1 MARIIIASTPAR
13 GHLTPLR
20 SIAGDLVRRGHEV
33 VMTSASV
40 FREGIEAT
48 GARFVPLGGAADF
61 DSDAEERERAK
72 NDPLPPG
79 PAKHAHDIQWMI
91 TDPIPAQHATLQALL
106 AESEEPTAL
115 IVENGF
121 YGAWPTLTGAP
132 GRRPEAVIVIGISP
146 VTVLSVDTAPFGF
159 GLPPDASPQGR
170 ERNAVLNAQIRDLLS
185 QTSAGLQKA
194 VDEVGGGEAPFI
206 FDGQLTLADRFFQLA
221 PASVEY
227 PRSDA
232 SNALRYIGPLP
243 AAPVHDAALPAWWSD
258 VEQAEHVVVVTQG
271 TVANGDLTALV
282 QTTFDALADREDLL
296 VVAATG
302 REDADELTPPANARV
317 GGFIPFELLLPRAE
331 VLVTNGGYG
340 GSLQALSH
348 GVPLVLA
355 GDTEDK
361 IEGTARLAWSGAGV
375 NLATGHPTVEA
386 VREAVTTVLSEPRFT
401 QGARRVQAEIAAHR
415 PYDEIEDAVLELLA
429 HSATTEA

>member
-33 VMTSASV
+33 VVTSASV
-40 FREGIEAT
+40 FRESVEAT

-61 DSDAEERERAK
+61 DADAEQKEHDEK
-72 NDPLPPG
+72 DPVPPG
-79 PAKHAHDIQWMI
+79 PAKLAPDLQWLI
-91 TDPIPAQHATLQALL
+91 NDPVPAQHATLQALL

-115 IVENGF
+115 VVENGF
-121 YGAWPTLTGAP
+121 FGTWPTLTGAP
-132 GRRPEAVIVIGISP
+132 GRRPEAVVVVGISP
-146 VTVLSVDTAPFGF
+146 VTALSVDTAPFGF

-170 ERNAVLNAQIRDLLS
+170 ERNAVLNAQVRAGLS
-185 QTSAGLQKA
+185 EVSAGLQRA
-194 VDEVGGGEAPFI
+194 VDEAGGGEAPFI
-206 FDGQLTLADRFFQLA
+206 FDGQLTLADRFLQLA

-232 SNALRYIGPLP
+232 PDVLRYIGPLP
-243 AAPVHDAALPAWWSD
+243 AGPVHDVALPAWWSD
-258 VEQAEHVVVVTQG
+258 VEEAEHVVVVTQG
-271 TVANGDLTALV
+271 TAANGDLTALV

-302 REDADELTPPANARV
+302 RDDADELTPPPNARV

-331 VLVTNGGYG
+331 LLVTNGGYG

-386 VREAVTTVLSEPRFT
+386 VREAVGTVLSDPRFA
-401 QGARRVQAEIAAHR
+401 QGARRVQAEIAAHH

-429 HSATTEA
+429 RSETTAP